1 MLRPELE
8 ANSELHIRQQKAKE
22 AVYSLKPP
30 FPKEFLI
37 DIASLCN
44 HKCTF
49 CSNPKMT
56 DKKKANT
63 KLVYNILEEAR
74 NEGSNSVGLF
84 ATGEP
89 FLSKDLEGYIK
100 FAKKIGYEYVFI
112 NTNGA
117 AATAKR
123 MKLAIDNGLDSIKFS
138 INAGTRET
146 YKKIHGKDDFDR
158 AIKNLIWVYNYKKDN
173 KKKLKLYVSIVETYE
188 NSSEIEVLKNLVK
201 SYIDGWDAKL
211 LNNSCGT
218 MPENNEIGK
227 IREKNIRG
235 RGHSGVC
242 FQPFSSFTITA
253 EGYLSGCV
261 LDYHKALIV
270 GDCNKVSLK
279 KLWHSKVYQ
288 EWRKRH
294 LENRT
299 KGLICYNCIY
309 NKTESYDSLIPG
321 TLQRPKK

>member
-123 MKLAIDNGLDSIKFS
+123 MKLSASLSQ
-138 INAGTRET
+138 
-146 YKKIHGKDDFDR
+146 
-158 AIKNLIWVYNYKKDN
+158 VY
-173 KKKLKLYVSIVETYE
+173 
-188 NSSEIEVLKNLVK
+188 
-201 SYIDGWDAKL
+201 
-211 LNNSCGT
+211 
-218 MPENNEIGK
+218 
-227 IREKNIRG
+227 
-235 RGHSGVC
+235 
-242 FQPFSSFTITA
+242 
-253 EGYLSGCV
+253 
-261 LDYHKALIV
+261 
-270 GDCNKVSLK
+270 
-279 KLWHSKVYQ
+279 
-288 EWRKRH
+288 
-294 LENRT
+294 
-299 KGLICYNCIY
+299 
-309 NKTESYDSLIPG
+309 
-321 TLQRPKK
+321 